1 MGRVTTIPKKP
12 GPKSSKAKS
21 RKEALDEA
29 RQALQE
35 LQGQDG
41 NTGDYSVEHCSRMAK
56 YWGAQF
62 LVADEKLEAAKD
74 PIERAQWMNLVGKA
88 SQEAGE
94 WEKRKAGAMAS
105 LKADLLVEVLR
116 RLNEQDELASEL
128 ADIEE

>member
-1 MGRVTTIPKKP
+1 
-12 GPKSSKAKS
+12 
-21 RKEALDEA
+21 
-29 RQALQE
+29 
-35 LQGQDG
+35 
-41 NTGDYSVEHCSRMAK
+41 MAK

-62 LVADEKLEAAKD
+62 LVADERLEAAAD

-105 LKADLLVEVLR
+105 RKADLLVEVLQ
-116 RLNEQDELASEL
+116 RLNEQDEAASEL